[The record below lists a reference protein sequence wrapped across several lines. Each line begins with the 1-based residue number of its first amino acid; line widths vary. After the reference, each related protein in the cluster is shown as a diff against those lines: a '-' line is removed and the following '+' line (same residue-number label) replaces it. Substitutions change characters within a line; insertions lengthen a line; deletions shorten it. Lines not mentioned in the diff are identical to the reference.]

1 MNITHALI
9 IINLGIQK
17 SRNNSLKKKITQIS
31 ISYGKGLLTLSYI
44 PITKLPLTYALT

>member
-17 SRNNSLKKKITQIS
+17 NRNNSLKKKSPKFQSPMEKDCSHFHTFQ
-31 ISYGKGLLTLSYI
+31 L
-44 PITKLPLTYALT
+44 